1 MSSSII
7 LNYSIKL
14 KLCII
19 LIVYIFKIIVQNRN
33 NILDAKLGN
42 CFINEGPIAALLVK
56 NYFRIL
62 FVGGGDTCLA
72 ILRHLVL
79 NF

>member
-1 MSSSII
+1 MYNI
-7 LNYSIKL
+7 N
-14 KLCII
+14 CIY
-19 LIVYIFKIIVQNRN
+19 VFKIIVQNRN

-56 NYFRIL
+56 NYFRIV